1 MIIAI
6 NKVDKP
12 NANPDNI
19 RQQLSGL
26 NPPVLVEEWGGN
38 VQAQEISAKFGNNVD
53 VLLEKVLLQAEM
65 LELKANPNRSANG
78 VVIEASLDKGRGYVA
93 TMLVQTGTLRV
104 GDYVV
109 AGKNHGKVKALLDE
123 RGKNL
128 AEAGPS
134 IPATILG
141 LDGAPTAGDKF
152 RVYTDESEG
161 KAIAN
166 KRAASERTFYQN

>member
-1 MIIAI
+1 
-6 NKVDKP
+6 
-12 NANPDNI
+12 
-19 RQQLSGL
+19 
-26 NPPVLVEEWGGN
+26 
-38 VQAQEISAKFGNNVD
+38 
-53 VLLEKVLLQAEM
+53 
-65 LELKANPNRSANG
+65 
-78 VVIEASLDKGRGYVA
+78 VIC
-93 TMLVQTGTLRV
+93 
-104 GDYVV
+104 V

-152 RVYTDESEG
+152 RVYADESEG

-166 KRAASERTFYQN
+166 KREQLQRTFIRTKHTTLEELGRRIALGEFKELNIILKGDVDGSVEALSDQLQRLSTEEISVKIFIQV